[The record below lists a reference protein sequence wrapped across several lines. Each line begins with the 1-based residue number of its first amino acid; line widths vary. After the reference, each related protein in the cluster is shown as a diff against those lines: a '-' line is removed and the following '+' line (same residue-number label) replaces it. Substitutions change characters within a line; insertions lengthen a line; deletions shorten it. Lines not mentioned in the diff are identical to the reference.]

1 MEAGIRAAHR
11 LAFTVLLDPGRA
23 KVAKV
28 PALREPANSCRTQ
41 RKQMRAEKCD
51 EGDHESN

>member
-1 MEAGIRAAHR
+1 MEAGITASHQ

-28 PALREPANSCRTQ
+28 PALREACKLVQDP
-41 RKQMRAEKCD
+41 EKAD
-51 EGDHESN
+51 ES